1 MLFVAHFLE
10 QRIVG
15 RPGPNRLH
23 PAGYVL
29 LLVDAFSLG
38 ADLDVGDRLQPLVLQ
53 PQLDEIPRFRPCCGA
68 ARGMSS
74 RRPREDIGI
83 AVIEVLVVPEE
94 VVDDK
99 LPLVDMRCRARATAS
114 HLLVENWAS
123 HPPAEH
129 EVEDLAAVEAG
140 VEHAD
145 AHRDHG
151 EGLGLEPANQGVRVG
166 HVGGD
171 DLGVAALVFGVQLV
185 QILRQSRRVVLGD
198 GEDDP
203 LARARVL
210 AGRQFRIA
218 LPGKPVELL
227 HHQAVGLFV
236 GPGAFEL
243 DGVVVLVVEIGPLGD
258 DLGDARGEAVGYEVF
273 LVEGVLY

>member
-1 MLFVAHFLE
+1 MLFVAHLAE
-10 QRIVG
+10 ERIVG
-15 RPGPNRLH
+15 RPGANRLH

-53 PQLDEIPRFRPCCGA
+53 PELDEIPRLRPCPGA

-74 RRPREDIGI
+74 RSAGEHVGI

-99 LPLVDMRCRARATAS
+99 FPLVDMRRSARAPAS
-114 HLLVENWAS
+114 HLLVENGAS

-140 VEHAD
+140 VEHSN

-151 EGLGLEPANQGVRVG
+151 QGFGLEPANQGVRVG

-171 DLGVAALVFGVQLV
+171 DLGVAALVFGCSSFKYCASLAAWCLV
-185 QILRQSRRVVLGD
+185 M
-198 GEDDP
+198 
-203 LARARVL
+203 AKT
-210 AGRQFRIA
+210 IA
-218 LPGKPVELL
+218 LPGP
-227 HHQAVGLFV
+227 GSC
-236 GPGAFEL
+236 PGASS
-243 DGVVVLVVEIGPLGD
+243 
-258 DLGDARGEAVGYEVF
+258 A
-273 LVEGVLY
+273 